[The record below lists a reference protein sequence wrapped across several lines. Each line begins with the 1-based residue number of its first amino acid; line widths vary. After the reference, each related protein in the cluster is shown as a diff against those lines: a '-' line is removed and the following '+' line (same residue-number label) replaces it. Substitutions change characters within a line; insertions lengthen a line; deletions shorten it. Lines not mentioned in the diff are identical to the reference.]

1 MRQFSDLSELLESD
15 SRAMEFYNSL
25 PMSMQRKL
33 YSRGVNTFAQL
44 YECAAKPEPE
54 RRETILSAF
63 SVNEATGIVP
73 AGGEMTREQW
83 NEKSDLFPMSPSQQ

>member
-15 SRAMEFYNSL
+15 SKAMAFYNSL

-54 RRETILSAF
+54 RIEPILSAY
-63 SVNEATGIVP
+63 SANEATGIVP
-73 AGGEMTREQW
+73 AGGDMTREQW
-83 NEKSDLFPMSPSQQ
+83 NDREDLFPISPAQK

>member
-15 SRAMEFYNSL
+15 SRAMAFYNSL

-44 YECAAKPEPE
+44 YECAPKSEPE
-54 RRETILSAF
+54 RREPILSAF
-63 SVNEATGIVP
+63 SANEATGIVP
-73 AGGEMTREQW
+73 SGGDMTREQW
-83 NEKSDLFPMSPSQQ
+83 NDSGDLFPISPTQK